1 MNKSPRFIILLLL
14 VTAAVFAV
22 SPRYRRYTVSQK
34 KAMKEKQA
42 IISTRLGRIVIEFF
56 PDAAPNHVANFIE
69 LTKKG
74 FYNKTTFHRVI
85 PRFMVQGGDP
95 KSKSA
100 PRHLHGTGGPGYY
113 LKAEFN
119 KVPHKRGIVSMARSQ
134 HPDSAGSQ
142 FFICVADAPSL
153 DGKYTVFGRVVKGMN
168 VVDKIAAQ
176 RRDRRNNPLRKVVMN
191 IAIVTQPKK

>member
-14 VTAAVFAV
+14 VTGAVFAV

-85 PRFMVQGGDP
+85 PRFMFRAGTPSQKALPAIFTVPAVPGITSKRSLIRSRTNGGLCRWP
-95 KSKSA
+95 
-100 PRHLHGTGGPGYY
+100 
-113 LKAEFN
+113 
-119 KVPHKRGIVSMARSQ
+119 ARS
-134 HPDSAGSQ
+134 
-142 FFICVADAPSL
+142 IRTAPGPSFLYASRTRPLSTANTRFLDVSL
-153 DGKYTVFGRVVKGMN
+153 RG
-168 VVDKIAAQ
+168 
-176 RRDRRNNPLRKVVMN
+176 
-191 IAIVTQPKK
+191 